1 MNFAQYVSLAI
12 SSKTTRFHGVLNSR
26 QPIDM
31 KLRHSFYQLSH
42 VTLIGSCHNR
52 DHISTETDRY
62 VSLGEVQENLR
73 KANLQNNVLKKTVRR
88 SPLQLRLK
96 NKSKRYT
103 ISFKTISKHI
113 FLRCA
118 QAKP

>member
-12 SSKTTRFHGVLNSR
+12 TSKTTRFHGVLNSR

-31 KLRHSFYQLSH
+31 KLRHTFYQFSH

-52 DHISTETDRY
+52 DHVSTETGRY

-73 KANLQNNVLKKTVRR
+73 KANLQNNV
-88 SPLQLRLK
+88 
-96 NKSKRYT
+96 
-103 ISFKTISKHI
+103 
-113 FLRCA
+113 
-118 QAKP
+118 